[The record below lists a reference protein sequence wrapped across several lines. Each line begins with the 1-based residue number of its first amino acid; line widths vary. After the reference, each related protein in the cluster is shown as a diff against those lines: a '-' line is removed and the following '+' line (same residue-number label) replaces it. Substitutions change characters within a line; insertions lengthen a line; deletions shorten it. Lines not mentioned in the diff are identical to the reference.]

1 MQAFLFL
8 AQGFEEIEAIA
19 TLDIL
24 RRGGLQVRSVSV
36 TGNTVVAGAH
46 NIPVTADVLF
56 ENVDFSSGEILILP
70 GGMPGTNNL
79 NVHAGLKA
87 LLQQYYTGGKYL
99 AAICAAPLILGDLGL
114 LQGKRAVVYP
124 GYEEHLVG
132 ATIPDDNMVV
142 DGRIITGRGPGCVFE
157 FALGVLAV
165 LLEKEKVDAVA
176 RGMFP
181 IPHQAAN

>member
-8 AQGFEEIEAIA
+8 AQGFEEIEAVA

-24 RRGGLQVRSVSV
+24 RRGGLQVTSVSV
-36 TGNTVVAGAH
+36 TGNLVVTGAH
-46 NIPVTADVLF
+46 NIAVTADILF
-56 ENVDFSSGEILILP
+56 ENADFSLGEILILP

-87 LLQQYYTGGKYL
+87 LLQQYYTDGKYL
-99 AAICAAPLILGDLGL
+99 AAICAAPLVLGDLGL

-124 GYEEHLVG
+124 GYEEHLSG
-132 ATIPDDNMVV
+132 ATIPDESVV
-142 DGRIITGRGPGCVFE
+142 IDGRIITGRGPGCVFE

-165 LLEKEKVDAVA
+165 LLGKGQADAVA
-176 RGMFP
+176 QGML
-181 IPHQAAN
+181 IVN